1 MILLLTFIATQMEKG
16 DPEMKLLL
24 GAKAPSKTLIELG
37 GVGADGWKKQANN
50 RL

>member
-1 MILLLTFIATQMEKG
+1 MLTFTVQMEKG

-24 GAKAPSKTLIELG
+24 GAAPPSKTLLELG
-37 GVGADGWKKQANN
+37 GVGADEWKKQASN